1 MNATGSASN
10 ATGILLSL
18 GMTTEQGLSGLG
30 GESGGSDFSS
40 MLSQLLPDAPGGGNA
55 LLLPEMD
62 GIQTLPLGQQT
73 LPLAVPPDTA
83 SADVNELLGQIGFTI
98 EVRAA
103 TDTASANAM
112 PLTSLL
118 SERVQV
124 QDMRP
129 LDEDDDAALTG
140 TDSGND
146 TPVAVLAPLMPPPP
160 AEPQAVRDLR
170 QQQAGVS
177 VTAHSTP
184 AKATN
189 SRPLVTEAAQAGGDE
204 ALIDE
209 EGGFLLPVE
218 ERPLQQGSQLS
229 AQQGSAGIQG
239 MTTSPQG
246 GTNAQLPPALAATVA
261 ATVDDGSSD
270 SSFVTESTDTQTD
283 TELQAQRLQVARDK
297 LEFGQDR
304 REWGGALG
312 ARIMTMVA
320 EEVQQARIQ
329 LDPPELGSLEIKLH
343 VSQDQASVQVQ
354 AQHAH
359 VREVLE
365 ANAHRLR
372 DALAAQGIVLDGFD
386 VSERGQGGA
395 DSGQSGDGADAQ
407 GGDDWLADDALT
419 EDRPQPQV
427 SSNNLLDTFA

>member
-40 MLSQLLPDAPGGGNA
+40 MLSRLLPDAPGGGNA

-103 TDTASANAM
+103 TDTASADAM

-118 SERVQV
+118 SERVEV

-146 TPVAVLAPLMPPPP
+146 TPVAVLAPLMPLLP

-407 GGDDWLADDALT
+407 GSDDWLADDALT

>member
-1 MNATGSASN
+1 
-10 ATGILLSL
+10 
-18 GMTTEQGLSGLG
+18 
-30 GESGGSDFSS
+30 
-40 MLSQLLPDAPGGGNA
+40 
-55 LLLPEMD
+55 
-62 GIQTLPLGQQT
+62 
-73 LPLAVPPDTA
+73 
-83 SADVNELLGQIGFTI
+83 
-98 EVRAA
+98 
-103 TDTASANAM
+103 
-112 PLTSLL
+112 
-118 SERVQV
+118 
-124 QDMRP
+124 
-129 LDEDDDAALTG
+129 
-140 TDSGND
+140 
-146 TPVAVLAPLMPPPP
+146 
-160 AEPQAVRDLR
+160 
-170 QQQAGVS
+170 
-177 VTAHSTP
+177 
-184 AKATN
+184 
-189 SRPLVTEAAQAGGDE
+189 
-204 ALIDE
+204 
-209 EGGFLLPVE
+209 
-218 ERPLQQGSQLS
+218 
-229 AQQGSAGIQG
+229 